1 MQSLPISIYPID
13 SKPYGYSYGEWG
25 ARWWQWLF
33 SIPRSKNPAFD
44 PDGSN
49 SNINQNNRNVFFLC
63 QTYQERIY
71 SIPNRTVTI
80 PTQRS
85 IFMPIINWVSVLHVD
100 GETDNEL
107 AKVAK
112 QRMDIVSN
120 LEITINGRTIRDG
133 LEGYRAQSPVFE
145 IALPEDNIISL
156 PPGITRAVSDGY
168 WLFIKP
174 LNNDIKLSS
183 FGSCSSGLT
192 KIGVNYMCTT
202 DR

>member
-1 MQSLPISIYPID
+1 MQSLPISIYQID

-133 LEGYRAQSPVFE
+133 LEGYRAQSP
-145 IALPEDNIISL
+145 
-156 PPGITRAVSDGY
+156 
-168 WLFIKP
+168 
-174 LNNDIKLSS
+174 
-183 FGSCSSGLT
+183 
-192 KIGVNYMCTT
+192 
-202 DR
+202 